1 MKTELEE
8 IYSRLKTLGIPVAYI
23 KFTKPQKPPF
33 AVYYESGT
41 DIRGADGLNLYRDT
55 SVTVELYTR
64 SKSPALERGIEA
76 AFADIPLDKSA
87 DIFIPAEELMKIEY
101 TFNTVEKI

>member
-1 MKTELEE
+1 MKTELNE
-8 IYSRLKTLGIPVAYI
+8 IYTRLKTLSIPVAYM
-23 KFTKPQKPPF
+23 KFTKPQTPPF

-64 SKSPALERGIEA
+64 SKSPALERSIEA
-76 AFADIPLDKSA
+76 LFEDVPLDKSA
-87 DIFIPAEELMKIEY
+87 DIHISAENLMKTEF
-101 TFNTVEKI
+101 TFNTVQKI